1 MGVTLRVIGS
11 KSHVLGDQATRVFTS
26 GGKIGRAASNDWVL
40 PDPERFI
47 SSDHAEVVERP
58 DGFYLVDLSINGTYL
73 NSADQPIGHGNSQ
86 RLGDGDRIRIG
97 EYEIIVSLS
106 SESANAPPSIWP
118 GIVPE
123 PAAVQTQSSGW
134 SFPSDID
141 PLSVVGGRPS
151 VDPLDHLGGGGN
163 PGTGPSRGMDTL
175 SGPDRLPQPSF
186 DGYVRPRP
194 VLDPSTPGAPLIPPE
209 PIPEDPFDLGPVQG
223 AEPFDSAPAAPGGI
237 PEDWDKTTMPAA
249 PAWQKPAPAPA
260 WQPSPPPESSAPPA
274 EPFAAPP
281 ADPFAASPAELA
293 EPTAAPVAA
302 MAPRSVPPLAGG
314 AQQPFDPLAFDAVAT
329 GRVGGAGGLEEL
341 FQAAGLDAATAR
353 AVASPENARVLGAVL
368 RVVTQGMMEILSA
381 RAEIKNQFRV
391 AMTQI
396 SPVENNPLKFSVNH
410 LDAMQRLF
418 VNRTQG
424 FLGPVEAFD
433 EAFKD
438 TKAHQMAMMA
448 GLRAAFDHLMQ
459 RFDPNNLQKE
469 FDRDL
474 RRPALLQS
482 LNKTKY
488 WDMLIEL
495 YDEVNKDTDAN
506 FSRLFGDEFARAY
519 EEQMALLGRGR

>member
-1 MGVTLRVIGS
+1 MLQGASMGITLRVIGS

-47 SSDHAEVVERP
+47 SSNHAEVVARP
-58 DGFYLVDLSINGTYL
+58 DGFYLVDLSVNGTYL
-73 NSADQPIGHGNSQ
+73 NSADQPIGHGNSR

-118 GIVPE
+118 GVVAE

-134 SFPSDID
+134 SFPTDSD
-141 PLSVVGGRPS
+141 PLAVVGDRPS

-163 PGTGPSRGMDTL
+163 PDTGPSRGMDTL
-175 SGPDRLPQPSF
+175 AGPDRIPQPSF

-194 VLDPSTPGAPLIPPE
+194 VLDPSTPG
-209 PIPEDPFDLGPVQG
+209 
-223 AEPFDSAPAAPGGI
+223 GI
-237 PEDWDKTTMPAA
+237 PEDWDKTTMP
-249 PAWQKPAPAPA
+249 
-260 WQPSPPPESSAPPA
+260 PA
-274 EPFAAPP
+274 EPV
-281 ADPFAASPAELA
+281 
-293 EPTAAPVAA
+293 EPTAAPVSA
-302 MAPRSVPPLAGG
+302 MQPRSVPPLAGG
-314 AQQPFDPLAFDAVAT
+314 TQQAFDPLGVDALAT
-329 GRVGGAGGLEEL
+329 GKGGGAGGLEEL
-341 FQAAGLDAATAR
+341 FLAAGLDAATAR

-396 SPVENNPLKFSVNH
+396 RPVENNPLKFSVNH

-424 FLGPVEAFD
+424 FLGPIEAFD
-433 EAFKD
+433 EALKD

-459 RFDPNNLQKE
+459 RFDPNNLQQK

-495 YDEVNKDTDAN
+495 YDEINKDTDAN